1 LAGVTLLSFLA
12 IRFLIRVPSVQ
23 TWIVQKVTTYLS
35 GELNTTVTVGAVDIR
50 FFKSVVLNELFI
62 ADQNKDTL
70 IYTPSLQV
78 NLSSFSIRKN
88 RITVREAIIQDARI
102 GIVHK
107 LNPREYNIDF
117 ILRYFEGDPNDTL
130 RTSKPWEVKVEKVKL
145 VNCNVTYREEKDPDT
160 TNIINW
166 DDLHLKNLNAEIK
179 DIIPNADT
187 LNFVI
192 NNLSFVEKSGFQI
205 NKLYSVVTIKPGSM
219 EYNEFLAETPHST
232 LVADLKFN
240 FDSIPDFEDFIEK
253 VRWNGKFKSSTV
265 SFKDLQYF
273 ATELFHINRK
283 LTFSGN
289 ARGTVDRFKVK
300 NLELKYADNTY
311 FKGNVSMAG
320 LPNFDETYMELDV
333 ADLSLRKEE
342 VESMPS
348 YPFDSLK
355 NIELPDNIAALGTTH
370 FKGKFNGF
378 YNDFVAYGNITTAL
392 GFFSSDINLKIADND
407 RQTIYKG
414 SLTFFD
420 FDMGTFLRMNPD
432 LGRVSLKTKVEGR
445 GFKLS
450 NVEANVES
458 KVSKIELYGYN
469 YSNIVLNG
477 HLAQQLFTGEIG
489 IKDPNL
495 DLDFEGEIDL
505 RAELPVYNFNSSI
518 RKANLARLNILSKR
532 DVSSSLSAEVNINMV
547 GNTIDNAQGT
557 IQIEEVTYKEFDKEV
572 KADLIF
578 LESKLNARREL
589 TLESD
594 FANAQII
601 GNYTFSDLPTAA
613 KEVFSKYIPAAIPVN
628 SKFPK
633 NLDFSFNVQVKQ
645 TKQLLNILYPKLQIS
660 KGTILQGS
668 IKTSTNDLSILFK
681 SDKIKYEPILLS
693 TIQLIGT
700 TGPKGFDLR
709 TKIDNLNVSDN
720 LSIDNL
726 NISGITKND
735 TASILVSLQGK
746 DSVKSNAAIRFDTD
760 FLQTGYTTIKMI
772 AEKLTLNGQTWDI
785 DPRNY
790 LLFDSLGLLMNEVN
804 FIQNDQQLNLNGI
817 IGPDTS
823 SKFNI
828 GFINFE
834 SANLNDLLN
843 LYDVNVG
850 GIMNGGA
857 TIRSVTNDPALI
869 ADLKVDNLRYYSDTL
884 GDASLSSKFDPLDG
898 VLDVNA
904 IVTRGGDKNIGIR
917 GKYFIKPSG
926 DELDFRIDLQKT
938 YIKSFSHY
946 LEGLCSNLGGI
957 ASANLLLTG
966 LAKKPVLTGKATLQK
981 VSFMIDYLKAT
992 YNFSAEI
999 DLDPKSIGFNRITLN
1014 DVNGNKA
1021 IATGKI
1027 FHDNLSNWYFD
1038 IDINTKNTQILNTG
1052 IADNEL
1058 FYGTANATGSIN
1070 IKGYLDY
1077 IIMNIGLKSEK
1088 GTKIYIPLS
1097 NPEEVS
1103 QSSFITFVSIDT
1115 TKNIKD
1121 NGPDFSGI
1129 ELNMDFEVTPDAN
1142 MYLIF
1147 DSKIG
1152 DIIEGNGKGNITM
1165 TVSPS
1170 EDFKMFGNYEIEQ
1183 GKYLFTLQNVINKP
1197 FFIERGGFIRW
1208 SGDPYDANI
1217 NISAIYKTKAGLFDL
1232 FQDSTIKNIVPVDLQ
1247 LRLTD
1252 KLFNPTIAFDI
1263 NVQNVD
1269 PTIQNQIKRL
1279 INTEEEKYRQAVA
1292 LLVAR
1297 RFTSPSEFSDRG
1309 TTSRGNV
1316 VGTNA
1321 YELLSNQLSNWASQ
1335 ISNQVNVNV
1344 IYNPGDEV
1352 TTDQLEIGFSSS
1364 LLNDRVLIDVSGGTA
1379 ASTRGSNTTNIVGD
1393 FNLEF
1398 KASKDGRVRFKAFNR
1413 SNNNSL
1419 INNINSPYTQG
1430 VGVFYRQEF
1439 NRFSDL
1445 TRRFRSHIKKVKSD
1459 PALEQ
1464 QP

>member
-1 LAGVTLLSFLA
+1 MSN
-12 IRFLIRVPSVQ
+12 
-23 TWIVQKVTTYLS
+23 
-35 GELNTTVTVGAVDIR
+35 ELKTTVTVGAVDIR
-50 FFKSVVLNELFI
+50 FFKSIMLEDLFI
-62 ADQNKDTL
+62 ADQKKDTIL
-70 IYTPSLQV
+70 FTPLFQV
-78 NLSSFSIRKN
+78 SLSSFSLRKN
-88 RITVREAIIQDARI
+88 RIIVREAIIQDARI
-102 GIVHK
+102 GIVHRI
-107 LNPREYNIDF
+107 NPREYNVDF
-117 ILRYFEGDPNDTL
+117 IVQYFEGNNVDTNS
-130 RTSKPWEVKVEKVKL
+130 TKKPWEIKIEKVKL
-145 VNCNVTYREEKDPDT
+145 VNCNVTYRDDKYPDK

-166 DDLHLKNLNAEIK
+166 DDIHLTSFNAEVR
-179 DIIPNADT
+179 DIQPNADT
-187 LNFVI
+187 LNLTLE
-192 NNLSFVEKSGFQI
+192 NLSFKEKSGFQVD
-205 NKLYSVVTIKPGSM
+205 KFCSKVSIKPGDM
-219 EYNEFLAETPHST
+219 QYKDLLAVTPNST
-232 LVADLKFN
+232 LSADLGFY

-253 VRWNGKFKSSTV
+253 VRWDGKFKSSTV

-273 ATELFHINRK
+273 ASELLYINRK

-289 ARGTVDRFKVK
+289 AKGTVDRFKVK
-300 NLELKYADNTY
+300 NLELKYSDNTY

-342 VESMPS
+342 IETMPS

-355 NIELPDNIAALGTTH
+355 NVVLPTNVAALGTTH
-370 FKGKFNGF
+370 FRGKFNGF
-378 YNDFVAYGNITTAL
+378 YNDFVAYGNTTTAL
-392 GFFSSDINLKIADND
+392 GFFSSDINLKIAEND
-407 RQTIYKG
+407 RKTIYKG

-420 FDMGTFLRMNPD
+420 FDMGTFLKMNPE

-445 GFKLS
+445 GFELS

-458 KVSKIELYGYN
+458 SVNKIQLYGYN

-477 HLAQQLFTGEIG
+477 HLAKQLFTGEIG
-489 IKDPNL
+489 VKDPNL

-505 RAELPVYNFNSSI
+505 GAELPVYNFNSSI
-518 RKANLARLNILSKR
+518 RKANLSRLNILVKR

-557 IQIEEVTYKEFDKEV
+557 IQIEEVTYKELDKEI
-572 KADLIF
+572 KADRIF
-578 LESKLNARREL
+578 LESKLNSRREL
-589 TLESD
+589 TVESD
-594 FANAQII
+594 FANAQIV
-601 GNYTFSDLPTAA
+601 GNYTLSDLPTAA
-613 KEVFSKYIPAAIPVN
+613 KEILSKYIPAAIPID
-628 SKFPK
+628 SKLPK
-633 NLDFSFNVQVKQ
+633 KHDFSFNAEVKR
-645 TKQLLNILYPKLQIS
+645 TKQLLDLFYPKLQIAS
-660 KGTILQGS
+660 GTKLQGTMKS
-668 IKTSTNDLSILFK
+668 NTNDLSVLFK
-681 SDKIKYEPILLS
+681 SDEIKYETIKLS
-693 TIQLIGT
+693 SIELRGT
-700 TGPKGFDLR
+700 TGPSGFDLR
-709 TKIDNLNVSDN
+709 SGIDNLNVSDK

-726 NISGITKND
+726 KLSGITKHD
-735 TASILVSLQGK
+735 TASILLSLQGE
-746 DSVKSNAAIRFDTD
+746 DSLKSNATVRFDTD
-760 FLQTGYTTIKMI
+760 FLQTEYTTVKMI
-772 AEKLTLNGQTWDI
+772 PEKLTLNGQDWGI

-790 LLFDSLGLLMNEVN
+790 LLFDSLGMLLNEVN
-804 FIQNDQQLNLNGI
+804 FIHNEQKLNISGI
-817 IGPDTS
+817 VGADTS
-823 SKFNI
+823 SKVNVEFVD
-828 GFINFE
+828 FE
-834 SANLNDLLN
+834 SANLNDLLK

-850 GIMNGGA
+850 GVTNGSA
-857 TIRSVTNDPALI
+857 AIRSVTGNPAITANLY
-869 ADLKVDNLRYYSDTL
+869 VDNLRYYSDTL
-884 GDASLSSKFDPLDG
+884 GDASLNSTFNPING

-904 IVTRGGDKNIGIR
+904 TVTRGGDKNIGVI
-917 GKYFIKPSG
+917 GKYFIKSSG
-926 DELDFRIDLQKT
+926 DELDFKFDLQKT

-957 ASANLLLTG
+957 ASANLSLTG
-966 LAKKPVLTGKATLQK
+966 LAKKPVLTGKAYLQK
-981 VSFMIDYLKAT
+981 VSFMIDYLKTT
-992 YNFSAEI
+992 YNFSAEVN
-999 DLDPKSIGFNRITLN
+999 LEPKFIGFNRIILN

-1021 IATGKI
+1021 VATGKI
-1027 FHDNLSNWYFD
+1027 FHENLTNWYFD
-1038 IDINTKNTQILNTG
+1038 IDINAKNTQILNTG
-1052 IADNEL
+1052 ISDNEL
-1058 FYGTANATGSIN
+1058 FYGTANASGSID

-1077 IIMNIGLKSEK
+1077 IIMNIGLKSQK

-1103 QSSFITFVSIDT
+1103 QSSFITFVSIDS
-1115 TKNIKD
+1115 TKNLKD
-1121 NGPDFSGI
+1121 DGIDFSGI
-1129 ELNMDFEVTPDAN
+1129 ELNMDFEVTTDAN

-1152 DIIEGNGKGNITM
+1152 DVIEGNGKGNITM

-1170 EDFKMFGNYEIEQ
+1170 EDFKMYGNYEIEQ

-1197 FFIERGGFIRW
+1197 FFIERGGYIRW

-1309 TTSRGNV
+1309 TVSSGNV

-1364 LLNDRVLIDVSGGTA
+1364 LLNDRILIDVSGGTA
-1379 ASTRGSNTTNIVGD
+1379 ATARGSNTTNIVGD

-1439 NRFSDL
+1439 NSFSDL
-1445 TRRFRSHIKKVKSD
+1445 TRRFREYIKKSKED
-1459 PALEQ
+1459 PVLKP